1 MFITPAFAQTAAGAA
16 TTTDMLTSFVPIIL
30 MFAIFYF
37 LVLRP
42 QQQRQKE
49 HATQL
54 QGIRRGDMVV
64 TGGGIIGKVIKVP
77 AEGDELTV
85 EIAENV
91 RVKVLRATI
100 GQVLSRTE
108 PAKGEEADKPEKAE
122 KA

>member
-85 EIAENV
+85 EIADNV

-108 PAKGEEADKPEKAE
+108 PAKGDEADKPEKAE

>member
-1 MFITPAFAQTAAGAA
+1 
-16 TTTDMLTSFVPIIL
+16 
-30 MFAIFYF
+30 
-37 LVLRP
+37 
-42 QQQRQKE
+42 
-49 HATQL
+49 
-54 QGIRRGDMVV
+54 MVV

-108 PAKGEEADKPEKAE
+108 PAKGDEADKPEKAE